1 MSNLLLM
8 NNNILD
14 KILNKYSIKEQDISC
29 IENVGEMPI
38 KRAIEVYN
46 DNYNIQNMLGETV
59 FYGYEELLNN
69 LRTSTLEEVYLYVLE
84 LSKLKKHF
92 LQMKEK
98 SGILII
104 FVMKGILYLIE

>member
-1 MSNLLLM
+1 M
-8 NNNILD
+8 NNKILD

-29 IENVGEMPI
+29 IENVGEMSI

-69 LRTSTLEEVYLYVLE
+69 LSASTLEEVYLYVLE
-84 LSKLKKHF
+84 LSN
-92 LQMKEK
+92 
-98 SGILII
+98 GNII
-104 FVMKGILYLIE
+104 IVFTNVVQDYIVGSIAQFQKRN

>member
-8 NNNILD
+8 NNKILD

-29 IENVGEMPI
+29 IENVGEMHI

-84 LSKLKKHF
+84 LSNGK
-92 LQMKEK
+92 
-98 SGILII
+98 II
-104 FVMKGILYLIE
+104 IVFTNVEQDYIVGSLAQFQKRN